1 MSKKPASLTS
11 DLLARKGEA
20 GPSSVDPVSR
30 VTIAPGR
37 QPNLSGIGVNEGPS
51 RGLYDS
57 PATERP
63 ETMHGTDE
71 EERPRPPEPEIIYT
85 PEEEDGGGRTRL
97 IAGAFVG
104 LALLGGVVIALSLN
118 DGGSGVA
125 PVSPDVTAMPDE
137 APAETA
143 PQQQAATPQASE
155 SASNPAA
162 TVPGA
167 ADTGTNEE
175 QAGEAAREAGLRTGT
190 GAEPAETQ
198 ADTQEAAQEA
208 APEGAPTSIT
218 PPAQSNAETANAETA
233 EAPQS
238 KAEEP
243 AAAEPETQAAAKAPA
258 AAVASGGAYVVQ
270 IMALR
275 EEAAAKSAWASLQ
288 EKHPSVLGGHALDI
302 EKADLGDKGVFYRVR
317 AAGFETKAAA
327 QSACSSLK
335 SAGQDCLVKAR

>member
-1 MSKKPASLTS
+1 MAKKPASLTS

-85 PEEEDGGGRTRL
+85 PEEEDSGGRTRL

-104 LALLGGVVIALSLN
+104 LALLGGVIVALSLN

-125 PVSPDVTAMPDE
+125 PVSPDVTALPGE
-137 APAETA
+137 TPAETA
-143 PQQQAATPQASE
+143 PQQQAAAPQAGE
-155 SASNPAA
+155 SASSPEA
-162 TVPGA
+162 TVPGDTA
-167 ADTGTNEE
+167 AAETAE
-175 QAGEAAREAGLRTGT
+175 LRTS
-190 GAEPAETQ
+190 AVPAES
-198 ADTQEAAQEA
+198 AAPEA
-208 APEGAPTSIT
+208 APEASPQTSPAASAEAAPAEMQEATPEGAPASIT
-218 PPAQSNAETANAETA
+218 PPAAQTAA
-233 EAPQS
+233 Q
-238 KAEEP
+238 EP
-243 AAAEPETQAAAKAPA
+243 AAAAPEPEKTAAAEPAKA
-258 AAVASGGAYVVQ
+258 AAAASGGAYVVQ

-275 EEAAAKSAWASLQ
+275 EEAGAKAAWAALQ
-288 EKHPSVLGGHALDI
+288 ERHPSILGGHALDI

>member
-30 VTIAPGR
+30 MTIAPGR

-51 RGLYDS
+51 RGLYAS

-85 PEEEDGGGRTRL
+85 PEEEDGGSRTRL

-104 LALLGGVVIALSLN
+104 LALLGGVIVALSLN
-118 DGGSGVA
+118 GGGSGVA
-125 PVSPDVTAMPDE
+125 PVSPDVTSMPDE
-137 APAETA
+137 TPAEAAA
-143 PQQQAATPQASE
+143 PQQQAAAPEEPENA
-155 SASNPAA
+155 ANPAA
-162 TVPGA
+162 TVPGEAENA
-167 ADTGTNEE
+167 ANMPAD
-175 QAGEAAREAGLRTGT
+175 EAPDLRA
-190 GAEPAETQ
+190 GAEPARE
-198 ADTQEAAQEA
+198 AEAAAGEPA
-208 APEGAPTSIT
+208 AEEGAPTSLT
-218 PPAQSNAETANAETA
+218 PPAASSQQQAAQ
-233 EAPQS
+233 PQS
-238 KAEEP
+238 AAEEP
-243 AAAEPETQAAAKAPA
+243 AAAEPAPAKTAAAEPAKAPA
-258 AAVASGGAYVVQ
+258 AAPASGGAYVVQ

-275 EEAAAKSAWASLQ
+275 EEGAAKTAWASLQ
-288 EKHPSVLGGHALDI
+288 KKYPSVLGGHALDI
-302 EKADLGDKGVFYRVR
+302 EKADLGDKGTFYRVR
-317 AAGFETKAAA
+317 AAGFETKADA

>member
-1 MSKKPASLTS
+1 MAKKPASLTS

-85 PEEEDGGGRTRL
+85 PEEEDSGGRTRL

-104 LALLGGVVIALSLN
+104 LALLGGVIVALSLN

-125 PVSPDVTAMPDE
+125 PVSPDVTALPDE

-143 PQQQAATPQASE
+143 PQQQAAAPQAGE
-155 SASNPAA
+155 SASSPEA
-162 TVPGA
+162 TVPGDTA
-167 ADTGTNEE
+167 AAETAELRTSAVPAES
-175 QAGEAAREAGLRTGT
+175 AATEAAPEASPETSPAAS
-190 GAEPAETQ
+190 AEAAPAETQ
-198 ADTQEAAQEA
+198 EAT
-208 APEGAPTSIT
+208 PEGAPASIM
-218 PPAQSNAETANAETA
+218 PPAAQTAA
-233 EAPQS
+233 Q
-238 KAEEP
+238 EP
-243 AAAEPETQAAAKAPA
+243 AAAAPAPEKTAAAEPAKA
-258 AAVASGGAYVVQ
+258 AAAASGGAYVVQ

-275 EEAAAKSAWASLQ
+275 EEAGAKAAWAALQ
-288 EKHPSVLGGHALDI
+288 ERHPSILGGHALDI